1 MAETFELQ
9 GGGRLNVEQDGGF
22 VRCEATRSN
31 DGQGIYKVWL
41 TGMGGRVLLGTLAP
55 EGGALRLCRRV
66 SRDSLV
72 RADCWPV
79 AGGECVLA
87 FAFGLGTG
95 RRREPADRR
104 MTDPVLRQAA
114 RGLSAQVWGEG
125 DGFSMALPFDC
136 TRPFALAPAFCF
148 ARVERVE
155 GRLCAVFSFDGQGRP
170 RIRE

>member
-1 MAETFELQ
+1 MTIHLE
-9 GGGRLNVEQDGGF
+9 GGGQLSIEQDGGF
-22 VRCEATRSN
+22 VRCEVARPN

-41 TGMGGRVLLGTLAP
+41 TGAGGKLLLGTLAP
-55 EGGALRLCRRV
+55 EGDALRLCRRV

-72 RADCWPV
+72 RAGCWPV

-87 FAFGLGTG
+87 FTFGLGKG
-95 RRREPADRR
+95 WQREPADRR

-114 RGLSAQVWGEG
+114 RGLSALVQGDG
-125 DGFSMALPFDC
+125 DGFRLAFSFDSA
-136 TRPFALAPAFCF
+136 RPFCLAPAFCL
-148 ARVERVE
+148 ARVEQVE